1 MINNKTDLVAMIALI
16 TMLAAPYWIFAIFAW
31 SLFASTV
38 PSFGLLWWLANL
50 ASMATF
56 FSVELSDHSAAKAR
70 RIAQ

>member
-1 MINNKTDLVAMIALI
+1 MINDKTDLVATIALI
-16 TMLAAPYWIFAIFAW
+16 TMLAAPYWIFAIFFW

-56 FSVELSDHSAAKAR
+56 FYVELSENRAAKAR
-70 RIAQ
+70 RLA